1 MYYIH
6 FCWNGS
12 KKQVAF
18 TDEFESKSEW
28 EFVIEGLP
36 YDLLDGDDHNVWADY
51 GDNDE

>member
-18 TDEFESKSEW
+18 TDEFEDEREW